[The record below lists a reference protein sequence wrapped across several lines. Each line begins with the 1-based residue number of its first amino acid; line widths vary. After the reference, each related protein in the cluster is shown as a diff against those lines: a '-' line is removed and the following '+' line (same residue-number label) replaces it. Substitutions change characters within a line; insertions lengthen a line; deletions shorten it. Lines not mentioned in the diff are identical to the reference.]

1 MSDPTVSQIKHTEG
15 LSSTTLERLRKQRHL
30 VQPWSQASEI
40 GEKQKMLVSESDGIY
55 IYDEQGQPFI
65 DGPGGMWCVNV
76 GHRRAE
82 IAQVMAEQTMQLGYY
97 SPFFS
102 STPPAV
108 ELATR
113 LSEYAPGDLNHCFFT
128 TGGSTAVETAL
139 RFAQFYNNAIGRP
152 EKKLILTRDDAY
164 HGSTYLSGA
173 VSGKPRDRQWMDG
186 ADDQVEHLSSPNTLR
201 RPQQQSVEQ
210 FTDGLIE
217 ELQTTIDRLG
227 AQNIAAFIGEPIL
240 LDEVVTGFGRL
251 GSMFSAKEHF
261 DIEPDMITF
270 AKGVTSGYFP
280 LGGVVISDRLV
291 NAIKKEGNGDALF
304 AHGYTYSSHPVGAA
318 VAMKNLDILEDEG
331 ILEHVKNVAPYFQ
344 SQLKT
349 LEDLPLVAQT
359 RGAGLMACVE
369 CLADP
374 DSDNPVELDTDVGIR
389 IDDHCQKLGLIV
401 RPIYQMCVMSPP
413 LTINREQIDDMT
425 AILREG
431 ICRTMDDLRREG
443 IWSP

>member
-1 MSDPTVSQIKHTEG
+1 
-15 LSSTTLERLRKQRHL
+15 
-30 VQPWSQASEI
+30 
-40 GEKQKMLVSESDGIY
+40 MLVSESDGIY
-55 IYDEQGQPFI
+55 VYDENGRPFI

-76 GHRRAE
+76 GHRRSE
-82 IAQVMAEQTMQLGYY
+82 IARVMAEQTMQLGYY

-102 STPPAV
+102 STEPAV

-113 LSEYAPGDLNHCFFT
+113 LAAYAPGDLDHCFFT

-139 RFAQFYNNAIGRP
+139 RFAQFHNNAIGLP

-186 ADDQVEHLSSPNTLR
+186 ADDQVKHLSSPNALR
-201 RPQQQSVEQ
+201 RPQGQSIED
-210 FTDGLIE
+210 FTEGLIA
-217 ELQTTIDRLG
+217 ELQSTVTELG
-227 AQNIAAFIGEPIL
+227 PENIAAFIGEPIQASGGVIVPPPGYL
-240 LDEVVTGFGRL
+240 KRVREICRANDIIFILDEVVTGFGRL
-251 GSMFSAKEHF
+251 GNMFSAKEHF

-291 NAIKKEGNGDALF
+291 NEIKKEGNSSALF

-318 VAMKNLDILEDEG
+318 VAMKNLDILENEG
-331 ILEHVKNVAPYFQ
+331 ILDHVNDIAPYFQ

-349 LEDLPLVAQT
+349 LEELPLVAET
-359 RGAGLMACVE
+359 RGAGFMACVD

-374 DSDNPVELDTDVGIR
+374 TSDNPVALDTDVGMR

-413 LTINREQIDDMT
+413 LTIERAQIDDMT

-431 ICRTMDDLRREG
+431 ICRTMEDLRREG